1 MIEHITC
8 TVAYRTARGHIADDV
23 QQRTTISDAE
33 RSRPLLPRFP
43 VAPHRHGIAVDQ
55 KGCAGREVAGT
66 VRRAMGDNPGVAGRL
81 SGSQDRGKAAQ
92 RYSRKRVGGKDCRGT
107 CSNGQGL
114 GYLMSHANGSCL
126 IDACTRETYSR
137 GLCRGCYVAAQ
148 RRIRAGRTSW
158 DQLIGWGLAQQ
169 AKTPKSNPLT
179 LEMDRKLDRRLG
191 N

>member
-1 MIEHITC
+1 
-8 TVAYRTARGHIADDV
+8 
-23 QQRTTISDAE
+23 
-33 RSRPLLPRFP
+33 
-43 VAPHRHGIAVDQ
+43 
-55 KGCAGREVAGT
+55 
-66 VRRAMGDNPGVAGRL
+66 MGDNPGVAGRL
-81 SGSQDRGKAAQ
+81 SRSQDRGKAAQ